1 MQIFHNGNK
10 KCTNMKT
17 KQTWV
22 FYGGTNFD
30 LSVKTIYFIKEC
42 KNPTRTKEYR
52 KMMELLE
59 DNTFKTVGHMTS
71 TKWNEG
77 HSLIKIGS

>member
-1 MQIFHNGNK
+1 
-10 KCTNMKT
+10 MKT

-22 FYGGTNFD
+22 FYGGTNFKQ
-30 LSVKTIYFIKEC
+30 SVKTIYFIKEC
-42 KNPTRTKEYR
+42 KNPQRTKEYR

-59 DNTFKTVGHMTS
+59 DSTFKTVGHMTS

-77 HSLIKIGS
+77 HSLIKIG

>member
-1 MQIFHNGNK
+1 
-10 KCTNMKT
+10 MKT

-30 LSVKTIYFIKEC
+30 QSVKTIYFIKEC

-52 KMMELLE
+52 KMMG
-59 DNTFKTVGHMTS
+59 TT
-71 TKWNEG
+71 
-77 HSLIKIGS
+77 

>member
-1 MQIFHNGNK
+1 MNTKQFMN
-10 KCTNMKT
+10 T

-77 HSLIKIGS
+77 HSLIKIG

>member
-1 MQIFHNGNK
+1 MN
-10 KCTNMKT
+10 T

-22 FYGGTNFD
+22 FYGGTDFD
-30 LSVKTIYFIKEC
+30 LSAKTIYFIKEC
-42 KNPTRTKEYR
+42 KNPQRTKEYR

-77 HSLIKIGS
+77 HSLIKIG